1 MKTKKV
7 YRVTIGLQMKG
18 EGNNEQDADNWS
30 AETLVAV
37 DVPAAIKQLKLK
49 KNEYVSSVELLQV
62 LTK

>member
-1 MKTKKV
+1 MKMKKV
-7 YRVTIGLQMKG
+7 YRVTIGLQMKD
-18 EGNNEQDADNWS
+18 EENNERDADNWS

-37 DVPAAIKQLKLK
+37 DVPAAIKQLNLK